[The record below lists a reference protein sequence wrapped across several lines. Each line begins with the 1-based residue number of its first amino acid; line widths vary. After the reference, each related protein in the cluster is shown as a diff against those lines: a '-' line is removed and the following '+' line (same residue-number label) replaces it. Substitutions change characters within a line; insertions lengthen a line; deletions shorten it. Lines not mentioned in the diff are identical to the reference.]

1 MKREKILEA
10 GFKLFKQKGYY
21 KTNTA
26 EIDKEAGVS
35 TCIVYRYFT
44 DKKAIFIESME
55 QFFHEVYNIF
65 IDNIKTIN
73 SSSELPEYL
82 NSTIDYAISI
92 SDITKDVHEEIE
104 ALSHYDED
112 VNKMCNK
119 NNPPINFGGLFF
131 YNIIFSTTKTVTQAN
146 AATVTKLLLKNAKIT
161 ATTTPAIALYILL
174 VA

>member
-26 EIDKEAGVS
+26 EIAKEAGVS
-35 TCIVYRYFT
+35 TGIVYRYFT

-92 SDITKDVHEEIE
+92 SDITIFIDLFPKLGLSPVHSHEKLHVILELINSYCDEFLFHQEKCKDYNYLRELI
-104 ALSHYDED
+104 
-112 VNKMCNK
+112 
-119 NNPPINFGGLFF
+119 INTCI
-131 YNIIFSTTKTVTQAN
+131 NILN
-146 AATVTKLLLKNAKIT
+146 E
-161 ATTTPAIALYILL
+161 
-174 VA
+174 